1 MPVPGLFQQ
10 TANRA
15 LTHVCII
22 NCRYPRKRAAGTL
35 YLITV
40 SLLLV
45 ACDPGMTI
53 RQIEVSNGT
62 SAQLTINVKTQHPQ
76 SGHTWY
82 VPQVTVTNSSDS
94 PIAITSV
101 ELAATRGAYVNKP
114 RQPESYPSVV
124 PPGKTET
131 LDIWFDLTD
140 DVKETFFRQPA
151 ELRVHYKSRGQD
163 ETAHVSII
171 GGPLDT
177 SAP

>member
-1 MPVPGLFQQ
+1 MWIFKFPI
-10 TANRA
+10 TTYRA
-15 LTHVCII
+15 LPQACDI
-22 NCRYPRKRAAGTL
+22 NWRHLMKRTAGTL

-53 RQIEVSNGT
+53 RQIKASNGT
-62 SAQLTINVKTQHPQ
+62 SARITLNVKTEHPLI
-76 SGHTWY
+76 GHTWY

-94 PIAITSV
+94 PFTITSV
-101 ELAATRGAYVNKP
+101 ELVAKRGTYVNKP
-114 RQPESYPSVV
+114 RRPGSYPLDV
-124 PPGKTET
+124 PPGKTEI

-151 ELRVHYKSRGQD
+151 ELRVHYKSRDQD
-163 ETAHVSII
+163 ETAHVSVI

-177 SAP
+177 SAR

>member
-1 MPVPGLFQQ
+1 MKR
-10 TANRA
+10 TAG
-15 LTHVCII
+15 
-22 NCRYPRKRAAGTL
+22 KL

-53 RQIEVSNGT
+53 RQIKASNGT
-62 SAQLTINVKTQHPQ
+62 SASITLNVKTEHPLI
-76 SGHTWY
+76 GHTWY

-94 PIAITSV
+94 PITITSV
-101 ELAATRGAYVNKP
+101 DLIAKRGTYRNKP
-114 RQPESYPSVV
+114 RHLESYPLYV
-124 PPGKTET
+124 PPGKAEI

-151 ELRVHYKSRGQD
+151 ELRVHYESRSQD
-163 ETAHVSII
+163 ETAHVSVI
-171 GGPLDT
+171 GGPLDR